1 MNEIAKIADLT
12 ICNVLG
18 NYHIYCDDG
27 CKVGFGHSTLSAA
40 LRAVADILDL
50 QYRDT
55 ESGQVLSYATL
66 YEMWDHDLGGMRTG
80 STAETFREFLH
91 NATDKNGFL
100 EEIV

>member
-12 ICNVLG
+12 ICNFLG
-18 NYHIYCDDG
+18 NYHIYHEGG
-27 CKVGFGHSTLSAA
+27 CKFGFAFSTISGA
-40 LRAVADILDL
+40 LRAVADILDM

-55 ESGQVLSYATL
+55 ESGQVLSYAIL
-66 YEMWDHDLGGMRTG
+66 YEMWDHDLGDMRTG